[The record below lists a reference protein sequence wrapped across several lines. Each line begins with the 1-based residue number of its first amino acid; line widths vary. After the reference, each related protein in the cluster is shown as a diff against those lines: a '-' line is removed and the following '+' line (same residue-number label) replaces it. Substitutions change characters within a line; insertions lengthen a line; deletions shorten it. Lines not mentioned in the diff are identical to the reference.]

1 MVEEEM
7 EIEQMKMDLKKK
19 TYEMID
25 TIVKCQERAVFVK
38 LFKPTT
44 TKFEGT
50 LLDQFRFWNS
60 FEIEIDK
67 VDINSVSSLSL
78 KSSQIRKASTYGV
91 FFCSES
97 RKIRTRENSVFG
109 HFLCSGYY
117 TKSEITNRWVNT
129 FIHNCQPKQKD
140 PLATPEIEKQKNLLS
155 QESGTSQKAVRSFRM
170 LKSVSAQ

>member
-67 VDINSVSSLSL
+67 VDINSARSLTL
-78 KSSQIRKASTYGV
+78 KSSLGGKYPNTEFFSVPNTGKYGP
-91 FFCSES
+91 E
-97 RKIRTRENSVFG
+97 KT
-109 HFLCSGYY
+109 LYLD
-117 TKSEITNRWVNT
+117 T
-129 FIHNCQPKQKD
+129 FHAVAAIPK
-140 PLATPEIEKQKNLLS
+140 
-155 QESGTSQKAVRSFRM
+155 VRS
-170 LKSVSAQ
+170 LIDG

>member
-1 MVEEEM
+1 M

-67 VDINSVSSLSL
+67 VDINSVRSLTL
-78 KSSQIRKASTYGV
+78 KSSLGGKYPNTEFFSVPNTGKYGP
-91 FFCSES
+91 E
-97 RKIRTRENSVFG
+97 KT
-109 HFLCSGYY
+109 LYLD
-117 TKSEITNRWVNT
+117 T
-129 FIHNCQPKQKD
+129 FHAVAAIPK
-140 PLATPEIEKQKNLLS
+140 
-155 QESGTSQKAVRSFRM
+155 VRS
-170 LKSVSAQ
+170 LIDG